1 MKGLFCLLVLLL
13 VALPACKTGSKSAAQ
28 AEAQASLFAQRQA
41 LAQMQPPPPSVFV
54 RGEVKNRIIPWNEDL
69 TLAQAIVAAEYRGP
83 WDPHSILIIRKGQT
97 FKINPK
103 HLLWGTEDPPL
114 EAGDVVEIQR

>member
-1 MKGLFCLLVLLL
+1 MKGLFCLLLLL
-13 VALPACKTGSKSAAQ
+13 LLAVSACKTNSKSAAQ
-28 AEAQASLFAQRQA
+28 AEAQALFAQQQA
-41 LAQMQPPPPSVFV
+41 VAQMQQQQPSVFV

-97 FKINPK
+97 LKINPK
-103 HLLWGTEDPPL
+103 HLLWGTEDPHL
-114 EAGDVVEIQR
+114 EAGDLVEIQR